1 VRSHGTLV
9 VSMPFLRRRF
19 RDLVERQLDL
29 FADDQEHLLRELAEA
44 RERERRAGADEVE
57 EAFGDWHDRVEW
69 LCDELWD
76 LRDRYAATLD
86 EGTARE
92 YRRAFLRAA
101 RRRFPVLAPALEAEA
116 RLDEE

>member
-1 VRSHGTLV
+1 
-9 VSMPFLRRRF
+9 MPFLRRRF

-29 FADDQEHLLRELAEA
+29 FAKDQEHLLHELADA
-44 RERERRAGADEVE
+44 RDRERRAGADDVE

-76 LRDRYAATLD
+76 LRDRYSATLD
-86 EGTARE
+86 EDTARE

>member
-1 VRSHGTLV
+1 MP
-9 VSMPFLRRRF
+9 MPFLRRRF
-19 RDLVERQLDL
+19 RDLVDRQLDL

-44 RERERRAGADEVE
+44 RDRERRAGADEVE

-92 YRRAFLRAA
+92 YRRGVPPAA
-101 RRRFPVLAPALEAEA
+101 PRRPPVA
-116 RLDEE
+116 RPPRG

>member
-1 VRSHGTLV
+1 
-9 VSMPFLRRRF
+9 MPFLRRRF

-29 FADDQEHLLRELAEA
+29 FAKDQEHLLRELADA
-44 RERERRAGADEVE
+44 RDRERRAGAEEVE

-86 EGTARE
+86 EDTARE
-92 YRRAFLRAA
+92 YRRAFLPGSP
-101 RRRFPVLAPALEAEA
+101 RRVPLPAPAPQAGA
-116 RLDEE
+116 PTHH